1 MTIRLISVVACALA
15 LALVQACAGS
25 TRGVRAEA
33 PGDSAIVARVSVKEP
48 NGLLVLAN
56 GQTSGGDFDWKG
68 WIANDALELGVLWK
82 AVGRGHSPPP
92 VVDFSRYIVLG
103 AAGIGGL
110 DPAKIV
116 GIAAKASGELA
127 LEYDQDSLFSTGNLE
142 ARRVALVVAV
152 PRRVVRGP
160 VVYFHDF
167 RFLVEEPFL
176 E

>member
-1 MTIRLISVVACALA
+1 VKIRLISVVACALA
-15 LALVQACAGS
+15 LAQACAGS

-56 GQTSGGDFDWKG
+56 GQTGGRDFDWKG

-92 VVDFSRYIVLG
+92 VVDFSRYIVFG
-103 AAGIGGL
+103 AAGIGGVE
-110 DPAKIV
+110 PAKFV

-127 LEYDQDSLFSTGNLE
+127 LEYDQDSLFSTGNLV
-142 ARRVALVVAV
+142 AVRVALVVAV
-152 PRRVVRGP
+152 PRRMVRGP
-160 VVYFHDF
+160 VVYFKGY